1 MKTLVKPQPK
11 LGIVSFNNKTDHL
24 QDQLSTLRK
33 VLDFKFYQKL
43 FLVFFALSIFLIFP
57 ESPQD
62 SDILCNKYNS
72 NHACNVW

>member
-57 ESPQD
+57 ESPKD
-62 SDILCNKYNS
+62 SHTVCNKHYS
-72 NHACNVW
+72 KEVCNIW